1 MEVWRNIKPMLVATR
16 HALVVLRSCHLWG
29 VSNLANRLSE
39 RATVESLKKQTC
51 NGCSI
56 SHKIHGAIYG
66 NMDPINIP
74 QMSIHG
80 KCYHTYIYIW
90 WSYGIIYH
98 LYIYQHHGSVM
109 GHRHE
114 KPVILTDGNHPDRTC
129 CRSRPRLWTIPI
141 PIIGLSRSR
150 DKNRGLSFT
159 YSNHQQRHFRQFY
172 KCYTLYIYI
181 ISYIYNI
188 KYNIYIYVY
197 IKSNSQVLIVHPQF
211 CCIHLIPIVVSW

>member
-1 MEVWRNIKPMLVATR
+1 MVKFEVSSG
-16 HALVVLRSCHLWG
+16 VLSPIGSMVLLYMVTWIP
-29 VSNLANRLSE
+29 
-39 RATVESLKKQTC
+39 
-51 NGCSI
+51 SI
-56 SHKIHGAIYG
+56 YPKCLYMVNVTIHI
-66 NMDPINIP
+66 
-74 QMSIHG
+74 
-80 KCYHTYIYIW
+80 YIYIYMMVLW
-90 WSYGIIYH
+90 DH
-98 LYIYQHHGSVM
+98 LPSIYIYQHHGSVM

-181 ISYIYNI
+181 LYH
-188 KYNIYIYVY
+188 IYI
-197 IKSNSQVLIVHPQF
+197 I
-211 CCIHLIPIVVSW
+211 